1 MVHLFHASQVIRI
14 ANFAYFHAKFSAKAL
29 AQTFGVK
36 SHLAFIHH
44 LRRET
49 LAASARK
56 KSPTLYT
63 PIYFLSVHY
72 LPFRRLNYCPGVMK
86 CEERSTLLEKR
97 ACVRAVAQKVLNF
110 STLLRWIGRFY
121 YSRFQFTHQNYTYV
135 QISRCWKP
143 HTYTTAHRLREKE
156 RDLNPAICSEDSHLQ
171 RRVLHFGSFTHS
183 NRCADRLSFYG
194 EKLKPSMRHEFDY
207 NIFIPP
213 LHSWILI
220 EAVGYHFNTQKMYR
234 IIKRVKQCIF

>member
-72 LPFRRLNYCPGVMK
+72 LPFRRLNYCLGVMK

-97 ACVRAVAQKVLNF
+97 ACASCGAKSAEFFDFAAMNRTILLQQVSVHAPELYICTNIQVL
-110 STLLRWIGRFY
+110 
-121 YSRFQFTHQNYTYV
+121 
-135 QISRCWKP
+135 K
-143 HTYTTAHRLREKE
+143 TAHV
-156 RDLNPAICSEDSHLQ
+156 H
-171 RRVLHFGSFTHS
+171 
-183 NRCADRLSFYG
+183 DR
-194 EKLKPSMRHEFDY
+194 
-207 NIFIPP
+207 
-213 LHSWILI
+213 
-220 EAVGYHFNTQKMYR
+220 T
-234 IIKRVKQCIF
+234 